1 MTDRPT
7 TGALRPHG
15 IDPREL
21 SDDDLV
27 REVTHLHETRHDA
40 MRGASESAF
49 EAHTERMLALER
61 EYLRRFPEDS
71 PPDPVHPR
79 RRPRERRP
87 ARSRS
92 GPRPPRLICSR
103 WKASTTSVRVGPPA
117 AGMHAALMVSA
128 G

>member
-1 MTDRPT
+1 MAGDPCGHPAAMTDRPT

-71 PPDPVHPR
+71 APDPLR
-79 RRPRERRP
+79 TRAGSRENAGQAVPGRDLGTAP
-87 ARSRS
+87 A
-92 GPRPPRLICSR
+92 
-103 WKASTTSVRVGPPA
+103 
-117 AGMHAALMVSA
+117 
-128 G
+128 

>member
-1 MTDRPT
+1 MAADLPGHSRRMTDASPT
-7 TGALRPHG
+7 DRSRG
-15 IDPREL
+15 IPPKNL

-71 PPDPVHPR
+71 APDPLR
-79 RRPRERRP
+79 TRAGARENAGQPVPGRDLGTAP
-87 ARSRS
+87 A
-92 GPRPPRLICSR
+92 
-103 WKASTTSVRVGPPA
+103 
-117 AGMHAALMVSA
+117 
-128 G
+128 